1 MFDKILVAVD
11 HSEISDRALDAARDL
26 ALLSRGEVWVLH
38 MREREVAVKTGVALS
53 DESMDEASA
62 AVAAA
67 VDKLTAAGVKAHGDV
82 GTTLFGYAARN
93 IVDDAKEHDVDV
105 IVMGSRGRGDLAG
118 LILGSTAHK
127 VIHLA
132 DRPVLIV
139 R

>member
-26 ALLSRGEVWVLH
+26 ALLSEGEVWVLH
-38 MREREVAVKTGVALS
+38 MREREVAVKTGVSLS
-53 DESMDEASA
+53 DESMDEARA

-67 VDKLTAAGVKAHGDV
+67 VDKLTAAGVKAYGDV

-93 IVDDAKEHDVDV
+93 IVDDAKEHDVVV